1 MSLLKYTTKI
11 LQEIGTDDYRSTNL
25 FSKYMPMNEKFAKW
39 KNFMDDINKLLNNIN
54 IVITL

>member
-25 FSKYMPMNEKFAKW
+25 FSKYMPMNEKFAK
-39 KNFMDDINKLLNNIN
+39 
-54 IVITL
+54 